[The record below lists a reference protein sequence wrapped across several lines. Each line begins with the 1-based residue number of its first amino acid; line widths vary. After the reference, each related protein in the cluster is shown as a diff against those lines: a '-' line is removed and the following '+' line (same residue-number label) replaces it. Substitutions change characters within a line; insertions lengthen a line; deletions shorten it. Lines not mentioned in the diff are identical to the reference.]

1 MSKLDELLQG
11 VDVEWLPL
19 GDVAEYVRG
28 LTYNKTNESKVNTG
42 YKVLRANNITLS
54 NNSLNFDDIKYIN
67 FNTKVKDNQKLYK
80 YDILISAAS
89 GSRDHVGKVAYIDSD
104 LDYYFGGF
112 MGVVRCSSKI
122 ISKYLFYIL
131 TSDIFKR
138 YIDNALNTATIN
150 NLSSSVMNA
159 FKFPIPCPDNPEKS
173 LEIQQEI
180 VRVLDELTSLT
191 NQLTTELET
200 ERQNRKKQFEF
211 FREQLFRFK
220 EGEFKWVILG
230 DNEYFKISSGGTPS
244 KNKNEYWNKGNIPW
258 LRSESCNNK
267 SIIKA
272 KEFISELGLKNSSAK
287 LLEPNTTLI
296 ALVGATIFKTGFL
309 KFNACTNQ
317 NIASIKSINLNL
329 VNDEYVFMY
338 ITSLYETLKAQMK
351 NYGMLNLTTLRGFK
365 IPIPP
370 LAEQERIVKLL
381 DQFDATHTAIEEEIS
396 KEIKLRT
403 QQYEYYREKLLSF
416 PSLRTT

>member
-159 FKFPIPCPDNPEKS
+159 FKFPIPCPYNPEKS

-191 NQLTTELET
+191 NQLKTELET

-211 FREQLFRFK
+211 FREQLFRFE
-220 EGEFKWVILG
+220 EGKAEWKNLKDVA
-230 DNEYFKISSGGTPS
+230 KISNGKDHKIFKDGSIPVYGSGGIMRYIDTSIYEEESVLIPRKGS
-244 KNKNEYWNKGNIPW
+244 IGNIFYV
-258 LRSESCNNK
+258 N
-267 SIIKA
+267 
-272 KEFISELGLKNSSAK
+272 
-287 LLEPNTTLI
+287 EPFWT
-296 ALVGATIFKTGFL
+296 VDTIFYTKINIEIIIPKYFYYFL
-309 KFNACTNQ
+309 KT
-317 NIASIKSINLNL
+317 KDLKELNFAGG
-329 VNDEYVFMY
+329 VP
-338 ITSLYETLKAQMK
+338 SLTKTVLDKI
-351 NYGMLNLTTLRGFK
+351 K

-370 LAEQERIVKLL
+370 LAEQKRIVKLL
-381 DQFDATHTAIEEEIS
+381 DQFDATHTAIEEEIT

>member
-1 MSKLDELLQG
+1 MSKLDELLRG
-11 VDVEWLPL
+11 VDVEFLPL
-19 GDVAEYVRG
+19 GEIANFLNGKGHEKAISDDGKYIVV
-28 LTYNKTNESKVNTG
+28 NSKFVSSEG
-42 YKVLRANNITLS
+42 KI
-54 NNSLNFDDIKYIN
+54 IKYSDVQI
-67 FNTKVKDNQKLYK
+67 VPLYID
-80 YDILISAAS
+80 DILI
-89 GSRDHVGKVAYIDSD
+89 VMSD
-104 LDYYFGGF
+104 LPNGKALAKTFLVEDNNKYTLNQRIG
-112 MGVVRCSSKI
+112 R
-122 ISKYLFYIL
+122 ISVKNKNALLPKYLNYIL
-131 TSDIFKR
+131 NRSSELLKF
-138 YIDNALNTATIN
+138 N
-150 NLSSSVMNA
+150 NGVDQTNLKKNQILEVSI
-159 FKFPIPCPDNPEKS
+159 PIPCPDNPEKS

-180 VRVLDELTSLT
+180 VRVLDELTTLT

-211 FREQLFRFK
+211 FREQLFRFE

-365 IPIPP
+365 IPIPS
-370 LAEQERIVKLL
+370 LEEQERIVKLL
-381 DQFDATHTAIEEEIS
+381 DQFDATHTAIEEEII

-416 PSLRTT
+416 PQN

>member
-1 MSKLDELLQG
+1 MSKLEELLQG
-11 VDVEWLPL
+11 VDVEWKAL
-19 GDVAEYVRG
+19 GDISEIYGGLKGKNKSDFTDGNAKYV
-28 LTYNKTNESKVNTG
+28 TYKNI
-42 YKVLRANNITLS
+42 YNNIEVDLEALEMVKVSS
-54 NNSLNFDDIKYIN
+54 NENQYEVKYGDVLFTGSSENASEAGISSAVTFNSEAKVFLNSFSFGLRFKSEIK
-67 FNTKVKDNQKLYK
+67 
-80 YDILISAAS
+80 ILPE
-89 GSRDHVGKVAYIDSD
+89 
-104 LDYYFGGF
+104 F
-112 MGVVRCSSKI
+112 
-122 ISKYLFYIL
+122 SKYLFRSKSIRDEIIKTASGVTRYNV
-131 TSDIFKR
+131 SKKR
-138 YIDNALNTATIN
+138 FVKI
-150 NLSSSVMNA
+150 
-159 FKFPIPCPDNPEKS
+159 KFPIPCPDNPEKS

-180 VRVLDELTSLT
+180 VRVLDELTTLT

-211 FREQLFRFK
+211 FREQLFRFE

-230 DNEYFKISSGGTPS
+230 DNEYFGTPS

-365 IPIPP
+365 IPIPS
-370 LAEQERIVKLL
+370 LEEQERIVNL
-381 DQFDATHTAIEEEIS
+381 
-396 KEIKLRT
+396 
-403 QQYEYYREKLLSF
+403 QQKVDS
-416 PSLRTT
+416 

>member
-1 MSKLDELLQG
+1 MSKLEELLQG
-11 VDVEWLPL
+11 VDVEWKAL
-19 GDVAEYVRG
+19 GDISEIYGGLKGKNKSDFTDGNAKYV
-28 LTYNKTNESKVNTG
+28 TYKNI
-42 YKVLRANNITLS
+42 YNNIEVDLEALEMVKVSS
-54 NNSLNFDDIKYIN
+54 NENQYEVKYGDVLFTGSSENASEAGISSAVTFNSEAKVFLNSFSFGLRFKSEIK
-67 FNTKVKDNQKLYK
+67 
-80 YDILISAAS
+80 ILPE
-89 GSRDHVGKVAYIDSD
+89 
-104 LDYYFGGF
+104 F
-112 MGVVRCSSKI
+112 
-122 ISKYLFYIL
+122 SKYLFRSKSIRDEIIKTASGVTRYNV
-131 TSDIFKR
+131 SKKR
-138 YIDNALNTATIN
+138 FVKI
-150 NLSSSVMNA
+150 
-159 FKFPIPCPDNPEKS
+159 KFPIPCPDNPEKS

-180 VRVLDELTSLT
+180 VRVLDELTTLT

-211 FREQLFRFK
+211 FREQLFRFE

-230 DNEYFKISSGGTPS
+230 DNEYFGTPS

-365 IPIPP
+365 IPIPS
-370 LAEQERIVKLL
+370 LEEQERIVKLL
-381 DQFDATHTAIEEEIS
+381 DQFDATHTAIEEEII

-416 PSLRTT
+416 PQN